1 MESLPR
7 PRTTRRS
14 LLREILDTLLMIV
27 AIYTLINLLTA
38 RFVVEGSSMN
48 PNFASG
54 QFIIVNR
61 LSYLVGEPRRGDVVV
76 FVSPD
81 EPGHDFIK
89 RVLGLPGE
97 TVAVRD
103 GLVYIN
109 EEPLYE
115 PYISAPPTYQG
126 EWTLGADEYFVLGD
140 NRNNSRD
147 SHAFGPLRRDK
158 IVGQAWVVYWPL
170 EDWGFVPHYDYD
182 APPPHIPTP
191 PPQAPVT
198 AQAPA
203 AAPLP

>member
-1 MESLPR
+1 
-7 PRTTRRS
+7 
-14 LLREILDTLLMIV
+14 MIV

-61 LSYLVGEPRRGDVVV
+61 LSYLLGEPRRGDVVV
-76 FVSPD
+76 FASPD

-103 GLVYIN
+103 GLVYVN
-109 EEPLYE
+109 GEPLYE
-115 PYISAPPTYQG
+115 PYISAPPTYRG

-182 APPPHIPTP
+182 APPPHTPTP